1 MTLAIVLKPD
11 FGATF
16 SRGLGRLAGTALGL
30 GLATLLVYAVFG
42 DLVARIVLLGLLMF
56 VMRSFG
62 RANYGLFVVALT
74 ALVVVLTSFAGVH
87 PEATILERGVDT
99 LIGGVMALV
108 AYALWPTWERTQ
120 APGLVA
126 DLLDAY
132 RAYVAAVM
140 AGYLDPQ
147 GADPAQ
153 LDKTR
158 LGATRLAARVA
169 RSNAEASVAR
179 LRDEPARSGDEV
191 DRLSGVLANSHRIAH
206 ATMSLEAGLYHV
218 SRAPETDAL
227 RAFAADVD
235 TALRRDAEAL
245 RAGTCP
251 PPDMVSLRSDQ
262 RTIVAD
268 MRSASG
274 QDEPIDGDGYP
285 AALVAAETDRLT
297 DSINTIT
304 AILRR
309 EKESEPDEDRGAGRG
324 GAGVGGLESRS
335 SGG

>member
-1 MTLAIVLKPD
+1 
-11 FGATF
+11 
-16 SRGLGRLAGTALGL
+16 
-30 GLATLLVYAVFG
+30 
-42 DLVARIVLLGLLMF
+42 
-56 VMRSFG
+56 
-62 RANYGLFVVALT
+62 
-74 ALVVVLTSFAGVH
+74 
-87 PEATILERGVDT
+87 
-99 LIGGVMALV
+99 LIGGVLALL

-132 RAYVAAVM
+132 RAYIAAVM

-147 GADPAQ
+147 RADQAR
-153 LDKTR
+153 LD
-158 LGATRLAARVA
+158 ATRLAARVA

-206 ATMSLEAGLYHV
+206 ATISLEAGLYHV

-227 RAFAADVD
+227 RVFAADVD
-235 TALRRDAEAL
+235 TALCRDAEAL
-245 RAGTCP
+245 REGTCP
-251 PPDMVSLRSDQ
+251 PPNMVSLRADQ

-285 AALVAAETDRLT
+285 AALLAAETDRLT

-304 AILRR
+304 AILRP
-309 EKESEPDEDRGAGRG
+309 EKEREPDEERGAGRSD
-324 GAGVGGLESRS
+324 AGVGGPESGSR
-335 SGG
+335 GG